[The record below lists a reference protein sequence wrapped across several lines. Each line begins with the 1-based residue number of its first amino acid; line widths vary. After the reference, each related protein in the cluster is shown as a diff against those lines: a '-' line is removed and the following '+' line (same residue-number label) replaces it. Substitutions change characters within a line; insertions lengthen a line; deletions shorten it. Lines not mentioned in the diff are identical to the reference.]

1 MTLLI
6 AQPKTQDVFS
16 MKTTLTLAAVLTLA
30 VSALAP
36 NAAQAAEKMTVI
48 NGAMHESITLSELQ
62 TLVDTG
68 RAQGGLQR
76 LLNVTKQSPEMAR
89 EFLTQKMDYSVDS
102 ADMLLNSPEGMAMV
116 SKLAAVINP
125 GTSENAEQAIRAA
138 IVNSLA
144 DGSLTPLEV
153 FANYPAEAATVDA
166 IKLRKSGVSY
176 AGLGEVIA
184 MMQSNQMMS
193 KAKQANATLD
203 ASFADREARMQS
215 RMQAMWSGAA
225 TTTAEFSSNRTAV
238 APSST
243 TIRGLW

>member
-1 MTLLI
+1 
-6 AQPKTQDVFS
+6 
-16 MKTTLTLAAVLTLA
+16 MKTTLTFAAVLALA
-30 VSALAP
+30 VSSLAP
-36 NAAQAAEKMTVI
+36 TSAQAAEKMTVI

-68 RAQGGLQR
+68 RAYGGLQR
-76 LLNVTKQSPEMAR
+76 ILSITNESPETAR
-89 EFLTQKMDYSVDS
+89 AFLTQKMDYSVDS
-102 ADMLLNSPEGMAMV
+102 ADALLNSPEGMAMV
-116 SKLAAVINP
+116 DKLAAVVMP
-125 GTSENAEQAIRAA
+125 GTAENAQQAIRAA

-144 DGSLTPLEV
+144 DGSMTPLEV
-153 FANYPAEAATVDA
+153 FANYPAAAATVDA

-176 AGLGEVIA
+176 AGLGDVIA

-215 RMQAMWSGAA
+215 RMQAMWSGGS
-225 TTTAEFSSNRTAV
+225 TTTSAEFSTRQAAV
-238 APSST
+238 EPSST